1 MLAVRAARDTLALY
15 RCVQMIRIS
24 FQEKQARELGYV
36 DVRCPAIGGVS
47 SGFRCRRIPLGKM
60 EGYMGILD
68 GFKLDGQVAVVTGA
82 GRGIGEG
89 IALGLAEAGADVVV
103 AARRTQEIEAVAEKI
118 RATGRRA
125 MAITCDVMEIEQ
137 VQMLAARTFEE
148 MGALNCWVSNAGGAD
163 DRVPR
168 TLLEM
173 PERQWD
179 FQMNLN
185 LKAVWTGAQAAGSI
199 MQDNGGGSI
208 INISSQAANRAS
220 PNNGP
225 YAVAKSGVNNLTQ
238 TLAVEMAPLG
248 IRVNSVSPGPIP
260 TEVFLE
266 FTKMSEE
273 DIPNMGKMF
282 GVPLGR
288 VGTPEDIAPA
298 VVYLA
303 SSASSWMTGQD
314 VVINGGL

>member
-1 MLAVRAARDTLALY
+1 MT
-15 RCVQMIRIS
+15 
-24 FQEKQARELGYV
+24 
-36 DVRCPAIGGVS
+36 
-47 SGFRCRRIPLGKM
+47 
-60 EGYMGILD
+60 ILD
-68 GFKLDGQVAVVTGA
+68 QFKLDGQVAVVTGG

-89 IALGLAEAGADVVV
+89 IAIGLAEAGADVVL
-103 AARRTQEIEAVAEKI
+103 AARRSHEIEAVAEKV
-118 RATGRRA
+118 RALGRRA
-125 MAITCDVMEIEQ
+125 LAITTDMMDIEQ
-137 VQMLAARTFEE
+137 VQALAEQTFRD
-148 MGALNCWVSNAGGAD
+148 MGALTCWVSNAGGAD

-168 TLLEM
+168 TFLEM

-179 FQMNLN
+179 FQLNLN
-185 LKAVWTGAQAAGSI
+185 LKAVWTGAQAAGRI
-199 MQDNGGGSI
+199 MKDNGGGTI

-220 PNNGP
+220 PQNGP

-248 IRVNSVSPGPIP
+248 IRVNAVSPGPIP

-266 FTKMSEE
+266 FLNLTEE
-273 DIPNMGKMF
+273 DVPKLGKQF

-303 SSASSWMTGQD
+303 SSASSWMTGQNI
-314 VVINGGL
+314 VINGGM

>member
-1 MLAVRAARDTLALY
+1 MSIID
-15 RCVQMIRIS
+15 S
-24 FQEKQARELGYV
+24 FR
-36 DVRCPAIGGVS
+36 
-47 SGFRCRRIPLGKM
+47 
-60 EGYMGILD
+60 
-68 GFKLDGQVAVVTGA
+68 LDGQVAVVTGG

-103 AARRTQEIEAVAEKI
+103 AARRTNEIEAVAEKV
-118 RATGRRA
+118 RALGRRA
-125 MAITCDVMEIEQ
+125 LAITTDMMEIEQ
-137 VQMLAARTFEE
+137 VQALADKTASDLGGLT
-148 MGALNCWVSNAGGAD
+148 CWVSNAGGAD

-168 TLLEM
+168 TFLDM
-173 PERQWD
+173 PESQWD

-185 LKAVWTGAQAAGSI
+185 LKAVWTGAQAAGNI
-199 MQDNGGGSI
+199 MKDNGGGTI

-266 FTKMSEE
+266 FTQMTEA
-273 DIPNMGKMF
+273 DIPKMGKMF

-303 SSASSWMTGQD
+303 SPASSWMTGQD

>member
-1 MLAVRAARDTLALY
+1 MSIIDT
-15 RCVQMIRIS
+15 
-24 FQEKQARELGYV
+24 
-36 DVRCPAIGGVS
+36 
-47 SGFRCRRIPLGKM
+47 FRL
-60 EGYMGILD
+60 E
-68 GFKLDGQVAVVTGA
+68 GQVAVVTGG

-89 IALGLAEAGADVVV
+89 IAIGLAEAGADVVL
-103 AARRTQEIEAVAEKI
+103 AARRTAEIEAVAEKV
-118 RATGRRA
+118 RALGRRA
-125 MAITCDVMEIEQ
+125 LAVTTDMMEIKQ
-137 VQMLAARTFEE
+137 VQALAERAFAE
-148 MGALNCWVSNAGGAD
+148 MGALTCWVSNAGGAD

-185 LKAVWTGAQAAGSI
+185 LKAVWTGAQAAANI
-199 MQDNGGGSI
+199 MKDNGGGTI
-208 INISSQAANRAS
+208 INISSQVANRPS
-220 PNNGP
+220 PYNGP
-225 YAVAKSGVNNLTQ
+225 YAVAKTGVNNLTQ
-238 TLAVEMAPLG
+238 TLAVELAPLG

-266 FTKMSEE
+266 FTKMTEE
-273 DIPNMGKMF
+273 DIPDMGRKF

-303 SSASSWMTGQD
+303 SPASSWMTGQD
-314 VVINGGL
+314 MVINGGL

>member
-1 MLAVRAARDTLALY
+1 M
-15 RCVQMIRIS
+15 S
-24 FQEKQARELGYV
+24 
-36 DVRCPAIGGVS
+36 
-47 SGFRCRRIPLGKM
+47 
-60 EGYMGILD
+60 ILEQ
-68 GFKLDGQVAVVTGA
+68 FKLDGQVAVVTGG

-89 IALGLAEAGADVVV
+89 IALGLAEAGADVVL
-103 AARRTQEIEAVAEKI
+103 AARRTAEIEAVADQV
-118 RATGRRA
+118 RALGRRA
-125 MAITCDVMEIEQ
+125 LAITTDMMDIEQ
-137 VQMLAARTFEE
+137 VQALAEQTFTD

-168 TLLEM
+168 TLLDM

-185 LKAVWTGAQAAGSI
+185 LKAVWTGAQAAGRI
-199 MQDNGGGSI
+199 MTDNGGGNI

-220 PNNGP
+220 PQNGP

-238 TLAVEMAPLG
+238 TLAVEMAAFN

-266 FTKMSEE
+266 FLNLSE
-273 DIPNMGKMF
+273 DDVPKLGKQF

-288 VGTPEDIAPA
+288 LGTPQDIAPA

-314 VVINGGL
+314 IVINGGL

>member
-1 MLAVRAARDTLALY
+1 MD
-15 RCVQMIRIS
+15 IIDS
-24 FQEKQARELGYV
+24 FR
-36 DVRCPAIGGVS
+36 
-47 SGFRCRRIPLGKM
+47 
-60 EGYMGILD
+60 
-68 GFKLDGQVAVVTGA
+68 LDGQVAVVTGG

-89 IALGLAEAGADVVV
+89 IALGLAEAGADVVL
-103 AARRTQEIEAVAEKI
+103 AARRTQEIEAVAEKV
-118 RATGRRA
+118 RQLGRRA
-125 MAITCDVMEIEQ
+125 LAITTDMMDINA
-137 VQMLAARTFEE
+137 VQHLAQQTFKE
-148 MGALNCWVSNAGGAD
+148 MGSLNCWVSNAGGAD

-168 TLLEM
+168 TFLEM

-185 LKAVWTGAQAAGSI
+185 LKAVWTGAQAAGKI
-199 MQDNGGGSI
+199 MKDNGGGTI

-238 TLAVEMAPLG
+238 TLAAEMAHLG
-248 IRVNSVSPGPIP
+248 IRVNAVSPGPIP

-266 FTKMSEE
+266 FTKMSEA
-273 DIPNMGKMF
+273 DIPKMGELF

-314 VVINGGL
+314 IVINGGL

>member
-1 MLAVRAARDTLALY
+1 MTIIDR
-15 RCVQMIRIS
+15 
-24 FQEKQARELGYV
+24 
-36 DVRCPAIGGVS
+36 
-47 SGFRCRRIPLGKM
+47 
-60 EGYMGILD
+60 
-68 GFKLDGQVAVVTGA
+68 FKLEGQVAVVTGG

-103 AARRTQEIEAVAEKI
+103 AARRTNEIEAVADKV
-118 RATGRRA
+118 RSLGRRA
-125 MAITCDVMEIEQ
+125 LAITTDMMEIEQ
-137 VQMLAARTFEE
+137 VQALAQQTFADL
-148 MGALNCWVSNAGGAD
+148 GGLTCWVSNAGGAD

-168 TLLEM
+168 TFLEM

-185 LKAVWTGAQAAGSI
+185 LKAVWTGAQAAGNI
-199 MQDNGGGSI
+199 MKDHGGGTI

-220 PNNGP
+220 PHNGP

-238 TLAVEMAPLG
+238 TLAVEMAPLN

-266 FTKMSEE
+266 FTGMSED
-273 DIPNMGKMF
+273 DIPNMGKQF

-288 VGTPEDIAPA
+288 VGMPEDIAPA

-303 SSASSWMTGQD
+303 SDASSWMTGQD
-314 VVINGGL
+314 IIINGGL